1 MGEKGEKNTDM
12 HELVLEMVL
21 DCSRCGQDDWNA
33 QMRAYFTNPT
43 NTRAYSAKAR
53 FKVMDVFD

>member
-1 MGEKGEKNTDM
+1 MGEKGERNNDL

-21 DCSRCGQDDWNA
+21 DCSRCGREDWNA
-33 QMRAYFTNPT
+33 KMRAYFTNPT